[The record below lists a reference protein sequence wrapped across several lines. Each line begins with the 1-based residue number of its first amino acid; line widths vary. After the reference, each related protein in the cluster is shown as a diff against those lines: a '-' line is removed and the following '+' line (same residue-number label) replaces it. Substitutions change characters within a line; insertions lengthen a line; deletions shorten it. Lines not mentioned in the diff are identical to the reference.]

1 MEGICMEEYDK
12 NNDYEDEHVHD
23 SSYYNIDKHN
33 NLKNKKNKQNT
44 ENEIYKSNLNNHE
57 IENNDKFNI
66 NDFTD
71 DLISDGDSNTD
82 KPPIGSDD
90 FKNSRINDE
99 NRDFIDD
106 FFNESDDLNSSNQF
120 IDDLSNGSNENR
132 DFIDDLSSES
142 NDQSSTDQIIG
153 DLLENNNVDTKST
166 AKDIDLRIIVD
177 NTYNADLLNKA
188 CENIDLNQY
197 NISISAIIQTFN
209 LDIAKST
216 TLGSDII
223 FIANEGG
230 EEGKLLYNNLY
241 DHIKTENNYIEF
253 LQIPVNDDKELI
265 IEELEVSIRNLIINV
280 GLSSIFN
287 ITNFNHLKSEIN
299 TLENRYSVLEN
310 EKEKTDQLN
319 HELKDRI
326 SILDSKNHDLN
337 LEITDLQKTNDT
349 LKSEFADFK
358 TRYSN
363 IHTKKI
369 LEIFSIYQLWHDT
382 FNEDLEDEDKI
393 IIATNKFKPE
403 DIIIGQ
409 GLIGA
414 NSIDEAID
422 WLKVVRTAL
431 IFVEYNRD
439 ELESEIYNSKRK
451 DSDDDNPDVGETFSN
466 FMF

>member
-1 MEGICMEEYDK
+1 MEEYDK
-12 NNDYEDEHVHD
+12 NNDYEDEHLHD

-90 FKNSRINDE
+90 FKNSRIND
-99 NRDFIDD
+99 
-106 FFNESDDLNSSNQF
+106 
-120 IDDLSNGSNENR
+120 ENR